1 MTLLSAVNATR
12 ISPREHMRRDGAQ
25 SALTTANGALCK
37 HPGRQIMRHIA
48 QPEIQQAGLE

>member
-48 QPEIQQAGLE
+48 EPEIQQAGLE